1 MSATDPLKSASYRWR
16 RLRAWL
22 FNGFAFVVIGLA
34 VLVGVGRLFLPYIAE
49 FKPEIEERLSAQL
62 DADVR
67 IGSIEASWP
76 GLVPS
81 ITVENVTIS
90 QAGDPSLTLETA
102 VLEINWLRF
111 FRPQR
116 AAVGV
121 ILIGSSVWLTE
132 TTPGQWQVALVAE
145 TGSEPRSGDVGTP
158 SAQSVPDLPDW
169 LGVSIRAA
177 SLVMEPLDQAPIALH
192 VAEADFSKRGSEHR
206 LSGWLAA
213 APNDTEQ
220 VQFRVLMV
228 QQEARWVRAQAW
240 LNAREISLDY
250 WFNEIGLSDA
260 IEIETRLSLEAWLR
274 WDERSGGRVDSSWQ
288 LSGPHGRL
296 EGDAAAERWPI
307 GDEQTNERAWAVE
320 VFGLAFNDEPVLSSV
335 AWAKNSEDQ
344 GVWADWI
351 DLGSLHQALD
361 PWFSVDARW
370 PSALSGRLSEMAL
383 LGGVDSHIYQAGGK
397 IQDLTVALPPLNL
410 TLERFNGVI
419 GQAGDQ
425 WVLELAGQ
433 PRLSWPEVIRGE
445 INIDQI
451 DGRVLFSP
459 EQIGFEQIQVESTG
473 VSAELNGSIY
483 QTRGRPFL
491 DLLIE
496 APRIDGV
503 DVRPYLPHAV
513 IPPPAMGWLE
523 QALVWIGQADGVAL
537 LHFPAGLKT
546 ADFDIGHLSAEVNFS
561 DLDLNYLNNWPKA
574 TDVAGQAS
582 FLGAGMRAEVQR
594 AQVGELTLQAPSIEI
609 ERFDEGI
616 LTLDLAG
623 ESVAAQALS
632 STLGDL
638 PFQGWSGVFDAMAW
652 TGEIEAAVGLEV
664 PLKKREEWSLE
675 GLVSFAGN
683 GFSLPN
689 IDFSVSDL
697 TGEIDIGRDAIRGEQ
712 LSASLGSQSLN
723 FNTQIGL
730 GEGAKVAVATRLNP
744 GQWLSDRGW
753 LLGFGD
759 RLQGQTD
766 VVVEIARWP
775 SNQALSVE
783 VTSDL
788 VGLDMDLPAPLTK
801 TRELAWP
808 LRVQWLGQ
816 ADASQWQVAL
826 NEQWAA
832 ALQPH
837 ASGWGVALGTNPQ
850 EFPIPPMV
858 PGFEFSGQLTEVDVG
873 AWQALV
879 GLDDPSDEQSD
890 EPSASSLEQWVSQT
904 FADRVWVD
912 VAIERLSLPGVV
924 PGWANV
930 ALELTDERWVFDVT
944 GERIQGE
951 VSLPA
956 RAQSRQAVLVDLE
969 HLYLLTSEAQTED
982 APVAPPNL
990 SDPREA
996 TPLTL
1001 LVESL
1006 FWGDLALGATRV
1018 ETHLANEGLEI
1029 ELIDIDGPD
1038 LRLQARGRWV
1048 NIPDGT
1054 PESVM
1059 TGRLSSG
1066 NFNKLIRATGY
1077 QAGLQARQATLD
1089 FDLNW
1094 PGTPLDFSLFRL
1106 EGGLDFIL
1114 RGGNIPQAS
1123 AGAGR
1128 LLGLVSFSALP
1139 RRLMLDFRDV
1149 FSSGFQFDG
1158 IEGRFEMR
1166 DGQATTEG
1174 IKIASPAAVITLTG
1188 TTDMIARSYD
1198 QSVLVEPGLGSTL
1211 PVIGGL
1217 AGGPVGAAA
1226 GLLLQSLFDRPLKG
1240 VSEARYSITG
1250 PWSEP
1255 LIELVD
1261 ARIAPDTDLDSAPDN
1276 GEGDETMDDGQMEGS
1291 DRDIEQPPLEP
1302 SAAAPPPSQYP

>member
-1 MSATDPLKSASYRWR
+1 
-16 RLRAWL
+16 
-22 FNGFAFVVIGLA
+22 
-34 VLVGVGRLFLPYIAE
+34 
-49 FKPEIEERLSAQL
+49 
-62 DADVR
+62 
-67 IGSIEASWP
+67 
-76 GLVPS
+76 
-81 ITVENVTIS
+81 
-90 QAGDPSLTLETA
+90 
-102 VLEINWLRF
+102 
-111 FRPQR
+111 
-116 AAVGV
+116 
-121 ILIGSSVWLTE
+121 
-132 TTPGQWQVALVAE
+132 
-145 TGSEPRSGDVGTP
+145 
-158 SAQSVPDLPDW
+158 
-169 LGVSIRAA
+169 
-177 SLVMEPLDQAPIALH
+177 
-192 VAEADFSKRGSEHR
+192 R

-213 APNDTEQ
+213 EPNDTEQ
-220 VQFRVLMV
+220 VQFRVLME
-228 QQEARWVRAQAW
+228 QQEARWVRAEAW

-250 WFNEIGLSDA
+250 WLNQVGLSEIID
-260 IEIETRLSLEAWLR
+260 IETRLSLEAWLR
-274 WDERSGGRVDSSWQ
+274 WDEQSGGRVDSSWQ

-296 EGDAAAERWPI
+296 QGDVAAERWPI
-307 GDEQTNERAWAVE
+307 GDEQNNERAWAVE
-320 VFGLAFNDEPVLSSV
+320 VFDLAFNDEPVLSSV

-344 GVWADWI
+344 GVWAQWI

-361 PWFSVDARW
+361 PWLSVDARW
-370 PSALSGRLSEMAL
+370 PSAVSGRLSEVAL
-383 LGGVDSHIYQAGGK
+383 VADLDHRTHAAAGK
-397 IQDLTVALPPLNL
+397 IENVAVALNQPQFSLSGF
-410 TLERFNGVI
+410 TGVV
-419 GQAGDQ
+419 GPAGDQ
-425 WVLELAGQ
+425 LALELTGQ
-433 PRLSWPEVIRGE
+433 PGLSWPEVMPGE
-445 INIDQI
+445 IRIDQME
-451 DGRVLFSP
+451 GRVLFAP
-459 EQIGFEQIQVESTG
+459 DQIGFENIKIESAA

-483 QTRGRPFL
+483 QARGRPFL

-496 APRIDGV
+496 ASRIDGV
-503 DVRPYLPHAV
+503 DVRPYLPRAV

-523 QALVWIGQADGVAL
+523 QALIWIGQADGLAL
-537 LHFPAGLKT
+537 LHFPVGLKT
-546 ADFDIGHLSAEVNFS
+546 AEFDAGHLSAEVNFS
-561 DLDLNYLNNWPKA
+561 GLDLNYLNDWPIA
-574 TDVAGQAS
+574 TDVTGQAL
-582 FLGAGMRAEVQR
+582 FLGAGMRAEVQG
-594 AQVGELTLQAPSIEI
+594 AQVGELTLQAPAIEI
-609 ERFDEGI
+609 ERFNEAV
-616 LTLDLAG
+616 LMLDLVG
-623 ESVAAQALS
+623 ESVEAQALS
-632 STLGDL
+632 STLGAL
-638 PFQGWSGVFDAMAW
+638 PFKGWSEVFDAMAW

-689 IDFSVSDL
+689 IDFSISDL
-697 TGEIDIGRDAIRGEQ
+697 TGEIDIDRDAIRGEQ

-723 FNTQIGL
+723 FDAQIGL
-730 GEGAKVAVATRLNP
+730 GEGAQVAVATRLNP
-744 GQWLSDRGW
+744 GQWLSESGLDI
-753 LLGFGD
+753 GFAD
-759 RLQGQTD
+759 RLDGQAD
-766 VVVEIARWP
+766 VLVEVTRWP

-788 VGLDMDLPAPLTK
+788 VGLEMDLPAPLTK
-801 TRELAWP
+801 TSELAWP
-808 LRVQWLGQ
+808 LKVQWLGH

-826 NEQWAA
+826 NEQWAI

-837 ASGWGVALGTNPQ
+837 ESAWSVAIGTDPQ
-850 EFPIPPMV
+850 RFPIPPMA
-858 PGFEFSGQLTEVDVG
+858 PGFEFSGQLTELDVG
-873 AWQALV
+873 AWQRLI
-879 GLDDPSDEQSD
+879 GSTNPSVEQS
-890 EPSASSLEQWVSQT
+890 PAALGQWVSQV
-904 FADRVWVD
+904 FEDRVWVD
-912 VAIERLSLPGVV
+912 IAVERLLLPGVV
-924 PGWANV
+924 PGQATIG
-930 ALELTDERWVFDVT
+930 LELTDERWVFDVT

-951 VSLPA
+951 VSVPTL
-956 RAQSRQAVLVDLE
+956 AQSRQALVVDLE
-969 HLYLLTSEAQTED
+969 HLYLLTSETDSETED
-982 APVAPPNL
+982 SPVSPPNL
-990 SDPREA
+990 TDPREA

-1001 LVESL
+1001 LIESL

-1048 NIPDGT
+1048 NIADGT

-1059 TGRLSSG
+1059 TGRLSSR

-1158 IEGRFEMR
+1158 IEGRFDMR

-1198 QSVLVEPGLGSTL
+1198 QSVVVEPGLGSTL

-1226 GLLLQSLFDRPLKG
+1226 GLLLQSLFDQPLKG

-1255 LIELVD
+1255 VIELVD
-1261 ARIAPDTDLDSAPDN
+1261 ARIAPDTDIDTEPDN
-1276 GEGDETMDDGQMEGS
+1276 GSGDGERDDGEMEGDDLDESSQKPSSSERS
-1291 DRDIEQPPLEP
+1291 SPEQPSPE
-1302 SAAAPPPSQYP
+1302 PPPMR